1 MTTASRQVEFG
12 EVHLP
17 EAEDPFREIKAKTAA
32 WPINEATL
40 LFDAR
45 HAVYR
50 AIHTRD
56 GLTSPTG
63 EDTRGLHGFLEIVA
77 TCCAIFRT
85 SRIVLFWDGGV
96 ENKRKVHPGY
106 KLRQDAAKTDDEI
119 AQALQTKAAMEVAIQ
134 GVKRLGLP
142 EVYHN
147 QFEADDLIGTAIAN
161 LVDAP
166 CPVCKGGAEFAI
178 LSTNPPRRRECG
190 TCGDKARVAGRVVI
204 VSDDKDFY
212 QLVGPNVSIWRGVS
226 KKLVGPAEFASQFP
240 FTPDKYVDWKAL
252 VGESATGDNIP
263 GVPGFGEK
271 KASTYIGS
279 HGSLMAA
286 IDYARDRIT
295 KPKPYAVDVAL
306 ANNVEAANLSF
317 TLSRIC
323 RSQPDLAAWSGGTA
337 ASIAAR
343 SIAEALKNCQRRIS
357 FANASR
363 VLRGTYGFAAETC
376 ETVLR
381 PMGFV

>member
-1 MTTASRQVEFG
+1 MTQASRQVEFG
-12 EVHLP
+12 EVQLP
-17 EAEDPFREIKAKTAA
+17 EAEDPFREIKLKTAD
-32 WPINEATL
+32 WPVNETTL
-40 LFDAR
+40 FFDAR

-63 EDTRGLHGFLEIVA
+63 EDTRGLHGFLEIIA
-77 TCCAIFRT
+77 TCCTIFRT
-85 SRIVLFWDGGV
+85 NRFVLFWDGGV
-96 ENKRKVHPGY
+96 ENKRKIHPGY

-119 AQALQTKAAMEVAIQ
+119 AEALRTKAAMEVAIA

-147 QFEADDLIGTAIAN
+147 QFEADDLIGTAISN
-161 LVDAP
+161 IDDR
-166 CPVCKGGAEFAI
+166 I
-178 LSTNPPRRRECG
+178 
-190 TCGDKARVAGRVVI
+190 VI

-212 QLVGPNVSIWRGVS
+212 QLVGPNVSVWRGVS
-226 KKLVGPAEFASQFP
+226 KKLVGPEEFASQFP
-240 FTPDKYVDWKAL
+240 FTSDRYVDWKAL
-252 VGESATGDNIP
+252 VGEPATGDNIP

-271 KASTYIGS
+271 KASAYIGS

-306 ANNVEAANLSF
+306 ANNVENATLSF
-317 TLSRIC
+317 QLSRIC
-323 RSQPDLAAWSGGTA
+323 RSETDLAKWSGCASASTA
-337 ASIAAR
+337 VR
-343 SIAEALKNCQRRIS
+343 SIASAIKNCQRRVS
-357 FANASR
+357 FANAAR

-376 ETVLR
+376 EAVLG

>member
-1 MTTASRQVEFG
+1 MTQAPSSRQVEFG

-161 LVDAP
+161 LTSRT
-166 CPVCKGGAEFAI
+166 I
-178 LSTNPPRRRECG
+178 
-190 TCGDKARVAGRVVI
+190 I

-226 KKLVGPAEFASQFP
+226 KKLVGPTEFASQFP

-252 VGESATGDNIP
+252 VGESVTGDNIP

-337 ASIAAR
+337 ASVAAR
-343 SIAEALKNCQRRIS
+343 SIVEALKNCQRRIS

>member
-1 MTTASRQVEFG
+1 MTQTASSRQVDFG

-17 EAEDPFREIKAKTAA
+17 EAEDPFREIKLKTAE
-32 WPINEATL
+32 WPVNETTL
-40 LFDAR
+40 FFDAR

-77 TCCAIFRT
+77 TCCSIFRT
-85 SRIVLFWDGGV
+85 NRFVLFWDGGV

-119 AQALQTKAAMEVAIQ
+119 AEALRTKAAMEVAIK
-134 GVKRLGLP
+134 GVKHLGLP

-147 QFEADDLIGTAIAN
+147 QFEADDLIGTALAN
-161 LVDAP
+161 MTSRT
-166 CPVCKGGAEFAI
+166 I
-178 LSTNPPRRRECG
+178 
-190 TCGDKARVAGRVVI
+190 I

-212 QLVGPNVSIWRGVS
+212 QLVGPNVSVWRGVS
-226 KKLVGPAEFASQFP
+226 KKLVGPEEFASQFP
-240 FTPDKYVDWKAL
+240 FTPDRYVDWKAL
-252 VGESATGDNIP
+252 VGEPATGDNIP
-263 GVPGFGEK
+263 GVPKFGEK
-271 KASTYIGS
+271 TASAYIGA

-323 RSQPDLAAWSGGTA
+323 RSQMDLAAWSGGTA
-337 ASIAAR
+337 ASAAAR
-343 SIAEALKNCQRRIS
+343 TIVGTIANCQRRIS
-357 FANASR
+357 FANATR